1 MSNHETFEP
10 MGLVD
15 LSKEFTKLK
24 ANRKR
29 LDDLTDRLE
38 IAMDAKALQLKPTPR
53 DQWEREVKE
62 AEVAEMEA
70 DMDAKR
76 NEAKSIVLDKPD
88 YAKQLAASLETGA
101 KYFHSVF
108 EAGREAGHEKGYDE
122 GFKAG
127 LDQAT
132 TSEQRDRE
140 LLEEHGI
147 DVDGF
152 VARTA
157 KMIED
162 RDDDDIDEDEPDQY
176 PPNYGGTK

>member
-1 MSNHETFEP
+1 MSNKESCAP
-10 MGLVD
+10 MGLVE
-15 LSKEFTKLK
+15 LTKEFTKLK

-29 LDDLTDRLE
+29 LDNLTDRLE
-38 IAMDAKALQLKPTPR
+38 IAMDAKRA
-53 DQWEREVKE
+53 E
-62 AEVAEMEA
+62 AT
-70 DMDAKR
+70 
-76 NEAKSIVLDKPD
+76 SIVLDKPD
-88 YAKQLAASLETGA
+88 YTKQLAASLETGA

-108 EAGREAGHEKGYDE
+108 ESGREAGHEAGHEKGYDE

-140 LLEEHGI
+140 LLEFHNI
-147 DVDGF
+147 DVDKLF
-152 VARTA
+152 ADTA

>member
-1 MSNHETFEP
+1 MSNKESCAP
-10 MGLVD
+10 MGLVE
-15 LSKEFTKLK
+15 LTKEFTKLK

-76 NEAKSIVLDKPD
+76 DRPSAMSDELQEVMKRNQAMWKS
-88 YAKQLAASLETGA
+88 
-101 KYFHSVF
+101 
-108 EAGREAGHEKGYDE
+108 GYDA

-127 LDQAT
+127 SLT
-132 TSEQRDRE
+132 STEPTSEQRDRE

-176 PPNYGGTK
+176 PSEKWGGSK

>member
-1 MSNHETFEP
+1 MSNKESCTP
-10 MGLVD
+10 MGLVE
-15 LSKEFTKLK
+15 LTKEFTKLR

-38 IAMDAKALQLKPTPR
+38 IAMDAKRA
-53 DQWEREVKE
+53 E
-62 AEVAEMEA
+62 AT
-70 DMDAKR
+70 
-76 NEAKSIVLDKPD
+76 SIVLDKPD
-88 YAKQLAASLETGA
+88 YTKQLADSLETGA

-132 TSEQRDRE
+132 TSEQRDRD

>member
-1 MSNHETFEP
+1 MSNKESCEP
-10 MGLVD
+10 MGLVE
-15 LSKEFTKLK
+15 LTKEFTKLR

-38 IAMDAKALQLKPTPR
+38 IAMDAKRA
-53 DQWEREVKE
+53 E
-62 AEVAEMEA
+62 AT
-70 DMDAKR
+70 
-76 NEAKSIVLDKPD
+76 SIVLDKPD
-88 YAKQLAASLETGA
+88 YTKQLADSLETGA

-132 TSEQRDRE
+132 TSEQRDRD

>member
-1 MSNHETFEP
+1 MSNKESCAP
-10 MGLVD
+10 MGLVE
-15 LSKEFTKLK
+15 LTKEFTKLK

-38 IAMDAKALQLKPTPR
+38 IAMDAKRA
-53 DQWEREVKE
+53 E
-62 AEVAEMEA
+62 AT
-70 DMDAKR
+70 
-76 NEAKSIVLDKPD
+76 SIVLDKPD
-88 YAKQLAASLETGA
+88 YTKQLADSLETGA

-127 LDQAT
+127 SLT
-132 TSEQRDRE
+132 STEPTSEQRDRD

-162 RDDDDIDEDEPDQY
+162 RDEDEPDQY

>member
-1 MSNHETFEP
+1 MSNKESCAP
-10 MGLVD
+10 VGLLD
-15 LSKEFTKLK
+15 ILKEIKTSRNKLD
-24 ANRKR
+24 N
-29 LDDLTDRLE
+29 LTERMQ

-122 GFKAG
+122 GYKAG
-127 LDQAT
+127 RDSEMQA
-132 TSEQRDRE
+132 SDQRDRE
-140 LLEEHGI
+140 LLEFHNI
-147 DVDGF
+147 DVDKLF
-152 VARTA
+152 ADTA

>member
-1 MSNHETFEP
+1 MSNKESCAP
-10 MGLVD
+10 MGLVE
-15 LSKEFTKLK
+15 LTKEFTKLK
-24 ANRKR
+24 ENRKR

-38 IAMDAKALQLKPTPR
+38 MAMDAKRA
-53 DQWEREVKE
+53 E
-62 AEVAEMEA
+62 AT
-70 DMDAKR
+70 
-76 NEAKSIVLDKPD
+76 SIVLDKPD
-88 YAKQLAASLETGA
+88 YTKQLADSLETGA

-162 RDDDDIDEDEPDQY
+162 RDDDDIDEDERDQY

>member
-1 MSNHETFEP
+1 MSNKESCEP
-10 MGLVD
+10 MGLVE
-15 LSKEFTKLK
+15 LTKEFTKLR

-38 IAMDAKALQLKPTPR
+38 IAMDAKRA
-53 DQWEREVKE
+53 E
-62 AEVAEMEA
+62 AT
-70 DMDAKR
+70 
-76 NEAKSIVLDKPD
+76 SIVLDKPD
-88 YAKQLAASLETGA
+88 YDKQLSDSLDTGA
-101 KYFHSVF
+101 KFFHSVYN
-108 EAGREAGHEKGYDE
+108 AGHEKGYDE

-132 TSEQRDRE
+132 TSEQRDRD
-140 LLEEHGI
+140 LLEKHGI

-162 RDDDDIDEDEPDQY
+162 RDDDDIDEDERDQY